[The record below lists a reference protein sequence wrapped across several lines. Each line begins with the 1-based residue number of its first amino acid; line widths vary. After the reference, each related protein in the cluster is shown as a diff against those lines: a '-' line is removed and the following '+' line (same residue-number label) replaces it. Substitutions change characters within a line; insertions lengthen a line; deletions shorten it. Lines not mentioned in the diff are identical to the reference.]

1 MFDVGAPELLVLVV
15 IAVILFGPE
24 KLPEFARKAAR
35 VIKYVRSMAGNA
47 QEQLSKELGPE
58 FSDLDVRD
66 LNPKTF
72 IQKHLM
78 DDVDPIVADVKKEIT
93 DSTAAGRTAA
103 ADVTAADG
111 GRPRRSART
120 NGSSVNGDGQR
131 NPGGP
136 GADARST
143 PTRRERHAA
152 AASATGRGQA
162 QLTADQPAPPAGEPL
177 RDRGQRRARR
187 RVGVA
192 GGDRYAVVA
201 ARRAASDPAAP
212 DRAAAPG
219 SPAGCSG
226 WRPRSRRRRSRRPPS
241 GGC

>member
-35 VIKYVRSMAGNA
+35 VIKYVRTMAGSA
-47 QEQLSKELGPE
+47 QDQLQKELGPE

-103 ADVTAADG
+103 ADVTAAMEDA
-111 GRPRRSART
+111 RSSPRT
-120 NGSSVNGDGQR
+120 NGSSVNGSVNGTPVARVLTPFD
-131 NPGGP
+131 P
-136 GADARST
+136 DAT
-143 PTRRERHAA
+143 
-152 AASATGRGQA
+152 
-162 QLTADQPAPPAGEPL
+162 
-177 RDRGQRRARR
+177 
-187 RVGVA
+187 
-192 GGDRYAVVA
+192 
-201 ARRAASDPAAP
+201 
-212 DRAAAPG
+212 
-219 SPAGCSG
+219 
-226 WRPRSRRRRSRRPPS
+226 
-241 GGC
+241 

>member
-35 VIKYVRSMAGNA
+35 VIKYVRTMAGSA

-93 DSTAAGRTAA
+93 ESTAAGPYRGRGR
-103 ADVTAADG
+103 DG
-111 GRPRRSART
+111 GHGGRRSPPRGRT
-120 NGSSVNGDGQR
+120 GHVNGVER
-131 NPGGP
+131 NHGGP
-136 GADARST
+136 GADPVR
-143 PTRRERHAA
+143 P
-152 AASATGRGQA
+152 GRD
-162 QLTADQPAPPAGEPL
+162 LSVP
-177 RDRGQRRARR
+177 QR
-187 RVGVA
+187 
-192 GGDRYAVVA
+192 
-201 ARRAASDPAAP
+201 
-212 DRAAAPG
+212 
-219 SPAGCSG
+219 
-226 WRPRSRRRRSRRPPS
+226 
-241 GGC
+241 

>member
-35 VIKYVRSMAGNA
+35 VIKYVRTMAGSA

-93 DSTAAGRTAA
+93 ESTAAGRTAA
-103 ADVTAADG
+103 SDVTAAMEDAKA
-111 GRPRRSART
+111 SART
-120 NGSSVNGDGQR
+120 NGHQAAMNG
-131 NPGGP
+131 
-136 GADARST
+136 
-143 PTRRERHAA
+143 
-152 AASATGRGQA
+152 ASAVRV
-162 QLTADQPAPPAGEPL
+162 LTPF
-177 RDRGQRRARR
+177 
-187 RVGVA
+187 
-192 GGDRYAVVA
+192 
-201 ARRAASDPAAP
+201 DPDAT
-212 DRAAAPG
+212 
-219 SPAGCSG
+219 
-226 WRPRSRRRRSRRPPS
+226 
-241 GGC
+241 

>member
-93 DSTAAGRTAA
+93 ESTAVGRTAA
-103 ADVTAADG
+103 ADVTTAMEDAKS
-111 GRPRRSART
+111 SARS
-120 NGSSVNGDGQR
+120 NGSSVNGAANGTPIARVLTPFDS
-131 NPGGP
+131 
-136 GADARST
+136 DAT
-143 PTRRERHAA
+143 
-152 AASATGRGQA
+152 
-162 QLTADQPAPPAGEPL
+162 
-177 RDRGQRRARR
+177 
-187 RVGVA
+187 
-192 GGDRYAVVA
+192 
-201 ARRAASDPAAP
+201 
-212 DRAAAPG
+212 
-219 SPAGCSG
+219 
-226 WRPRSRRRRSRRPPS
+226 
-241 GGC
+241 

>member
-78 DDVDPIVADVKKEIT
+78 EDVDPIVADVKKEIT

-103 ADVTAADG
+103 ADVTAAMEDAKA
-111 GRPRRSART
+111 SART
-120 NGSSVNGDGQR
+120 NGSSVHGAVNGTPVARVLTPFD
-131 NPGGP
+131 P
-136 GADARST
+136 DAT
-143 PTRRERHAA
+143 
-152 AASATGRGQA
+152 
-162 QLTADQPAPPAGEPL
+162 
-177 RDRGQRRARR
+177 
-187 RVGVA
+187 
-192 GGDRYAVVA
+192 
-201 ARRAASDPAAP
+201 
-212 DRAAAPG
+212 
-219 SPAGCSG
+219 
-226 WRPRSRRRRSRRPPS
+226 
-241 GGC
+241 

>member
-35 VIKYVRSMAGNA
+35 VIKYVRTMAGSA

-103 ADVTAADG
+103 ADVTAAMEDAKA
-111 GRPRRSART
+111 SARA
-120 NGSSVNGDGQR
+120 NGSSVNGAANGVSVARVLTPFD
-131 NPGGP
+131 P
-136 GADARST
+136 DAT
-143 PTRRERHAA
+143 
-152 AASATGRGQA
+152 
-162 QLTADQPAPPAGEPL
+162 
-177 RDRGQRRARR
+177 
-187 RVGVA
+187 
-192 GGDRYAVVA
+192 
-201 ARRAASDPAAP
+201 
-212 DRAAAPG
+212 
-219 SPAGCSG
+219 
-226 WRPRSRRRRSRRPPS
+226 
-241 GGC
+241 

>member
-35 VIKYVRSMAGNA
+35 VIKYVRTMAGSA

-93 DSTAAGRTAA
+93 ESTAAGRTAA
-103 ADVTAADG
+103 ADVTAAMEDAKA
-111 GRPRRSART
+111 SART
-120 NGSSVNGDGQR
+120 NGHQAAMNGASV
-131 NPGGP
+131 
-136 GADARST
+136 ARVQI
-143 PTRRERHAA
+143 
-152 AASATGRGQA
+152 GRA
-162 QLTADQPAPPAGEPL
+162 H
-177 RDRGQRRARR
+177 
-187 RVGVA
+187 V
-192 GGDRYAVVA
+192 
-201 ARRAASDPAAP
+201 
-212 DRAAAPG
+212 
-219 SPAGCSG
+219 
-226 WRPRSRRRRSRRPPS
+226 
-241 GGC
+241 